1 LIIFEKEKK
10 MKLPLPTLDW
20 VIEKIVAL
28 GVPGLVLVI
37 VMATTGLAGGAA
49 IVAALAALGG
59 PLGMM
64 GGLAVL
70 GLLVLISH
78 AIAEYGVEIV
88 ANRVIQG
95 LMKKGMSKEEIIKKL
110 DSYWFLSY
118 SLKKKLKDMVKDYQA
133 DDEDGEPVPSA

>member
-1 LIIFEKEKK
+1 MKIPLDKIVEK
-10 MKLPLPTLDW
+10 
-20 VIEKIVAL
+20 VVAL

-37 VMATTGLAGGAA
+37 VIATTGLAGGAA

-59 PLGMM
+59 PFGMM

-95 LMKKGMSKEEIIKKL
+95 LLKNGMSKEEIIKKL
-110 DSYWFLSY
+110 DNYWFLSN
-118 SLKKKLKDMVKDYQA
+118 SLKKKLKDMVKDYQV
-133 DDEDGEPVPSA
+133 DNEDGEPVPSA